1 MARKGRKGEI
11 MAVANIPGISTLKM
25 KLGYAIETTA
35 GVAPTEYLWLQRAN
49 TIGGIDLSTETI
61 DASAIEDDKTRTIAG
76 RQDTG
81 GEWTF
86 SFNLTNETAPVY
98 QKMLDD
104 AAAALA
110 DNKRTWF
117 TVWSPYLDK
126 AFFIVAQPGGT
137 LPMPGVDQNSLLVAE
152 LSLAID
158 EYKGLMDAI
167 EPKDTT
173 TV

>member
-1 MARKGRKGEI
+1 MA
-11 MAVANIPGISTLKM
+11 AANIAGISTLKM
-25 KLGYAIETTA
+25 RLGYAIESTP
-35 GVAPTEYLWLQRAN
+35 GVAPTAYTWLQRAN
-49 TIGGIDLSTETI
+49 SIGAIDLSTETI
-61 DASAIEDDKTRTIAG
+61 DASAIEDDRTRSIAG

-86 SFNLTNETAPVY
+86 SFNLTNETEPVY
-98 QKMLDD
+98 QRMLDD
-104 AAAALA
+104 SAAALA
-110 DNKRTWF
+110 ENKRTWF

-137 LPMPGVDQNSLLVAE
+137 LPMPDISQNELLVAE

-167 EPKDTT
+167 MPADTT
-173 TV
+173 IAA

>member
-1 MARKGRKGEI
+1 
-11 MAVANIPGISTLKM
+11 MAVGVPGISTLKM
-25 KLGYAIETTA
+25 RLGYGIETSP
-35 GVAPTEYLWLQRAN
+35 GVPPTQYLWLQRAN
-49 TIGGIDLSTETI
+49 SIGAIDLSTETI

-86 SFNLTNETAPVY
+86 SFNLTDETEPIY
-98 QKMLDD
+98 QKLLDD
-104 AAAALA
+104 ASSALA
-110 DNKRTWF
+110 ESRRTWF

-137 LPMPGVDQNSLLVAE
+137 LPMPAIDQNVLLVAE

-167 EPKDTT
+167 EP
-173 TV
+173 VESLSP